1 MSIAVCFGGSA
12 WYSRLK
18 YLASAPAALPSQEVL
33 TRVGAVRGGAA
44 AGALYAAALRQGRC
58 AQTSQEVLTRVGAVG
73 GLITA
78 VSDHGCERSRL

>member
-33 TRVGAVRGGAA
+33 ARVGAVVGGGAT
-44 AGALYAAALRQGRC
+44 AGALCAAALRQGRC
-58 AQTSQEVLTRVGAVG
+58 ARRRCGRGAVG
-73 GLITA
+73 GRL
-78 VSDHGCERSRL
+78 RRFSRV